1 MNSIRARKI
10 AAAARRSTARG
21 FTLLELLVALT
32 IFAVIA
38 MLAWGGL
45 DAVARTQRSLETAG
59 TQLAQLQ
66 KTIGRFERD
75 ARQTIARPIRNDLG
89 QREPA
94 LAGSSDR
101 LDLSLWRSATDSLHP
116 ESNVQRASWR
126 CRDGQLQRRQ
136 WHAPDRTGATPADES
151 MQLAQ
156 LTHCR
161 FRYVAEDGS
170 MADRWPASATAS
182 PSLPQAV
189 ELDFAVAGQGE
200 FRRLVELPQDMESPP

>member
-1 MNSIRARKI
+1 MNSARAKKI
-10 AAAARRSTARG
+10 AAAARRSARG

-32 IFAVIA
+32 IFAVVA

-45 DAVARTQRSLETAG
+45 DVVARTQRSLETAG

-75 ARQTIARPIRNDLG
+75 ARQAIARPIRNDLG
-89 QREPA
+89 QSEPA
-94 LAGSSDR
+94 LVGSADR
-101 LDLSLWRSATDSLHP
+101 LDLSLWRSATGTLHP

-126 CRDGQLQRRQ
+126 CRDGQLQRTQ

-151 MQLAQ
+151 TQLTQ

-170 MADRWPASATAS
+170 MADRWPASGTAK
-182 PSLPQAV
+182 PSLPRAV
-189 ELDFAVAGQGE
+189 ELDFAIAGQGE
-200 FRRLVELPQDMESPP
+200 FRRMVELPQNTEAPQ